1 VRVPVRRSNS
11 AGFALLEVLITA
23 GLVVAV
29 AAGGSHVLAI
39 AVRANHGARVR
50 TMASMLAAE
59 KIEELR
65 SLTWSH
71 VTTSSPAISISSSDV
86 TTDLSRHPATDSGPG
101 LLPSPPGTLD
111 ANVAYYVDY
120 VDGAGRCIEGDD
132 SPPLSAVYIR
142 RWAVRPLA
150 SDPDNILVFQVVVT
164 TRAPGGMLSP
174 DTAHLVTI
182 EARK

>member
-1 VRVPVRRSNS
+1 VRASFRRFDS

-29 AAGGSHVLAI
+29 AAGASHILAI
-39 AVRANHGARVR
+39 AVRVSHGARVR

-59 KIEELR
+59 KIEQLR

-71 VTTSSPAISISSSDV
+71 VTTSAPAISISSSDF
-86 TTDLSRHPATDSGPG
+86 TTDLSNDPATDSGPG
-101 LLPSPPGTLD
+101 LLPSPPATLE
-111 ANVAYYVDY
+111 ANVAGYVDY
-120 VDGAGRCIEGDD
+120 VDGAGRWVGAGG
-132 SPPLSAVYIR
+132 SPPSSAVYIR

-150 SDPDNILVFQVVVT
+150 SDPENILVFQVVVT
-164 TRAPGGMLSP
+164 TRTPRGVVSP
-174 DTAHLVTI
+174 DAAHLASI